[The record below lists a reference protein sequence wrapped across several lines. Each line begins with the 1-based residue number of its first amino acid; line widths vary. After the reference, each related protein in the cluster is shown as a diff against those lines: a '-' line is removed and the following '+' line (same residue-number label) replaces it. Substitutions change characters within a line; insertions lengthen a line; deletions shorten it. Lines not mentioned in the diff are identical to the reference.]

1 MSISISIVDDLDSI
15 VNSKRA
21 LEKWEKYL
29 KKTAG
34 ECAFLGCDVK
44 ERGKLVG
51 KFVKKAFGDGKI
63 YIIPICKK
71 HNPDLFH
78 RPYVKPDTDFFDI
91 NE

>member
-1 MSISISIVDDLDSI
+1 MSISVSIVDDLDNI

-29 KKTAG
+29 KKDANQ
-34 ECAFLGCDVK
+34 CSFLGCDVK
-44 ERGKLVG
+44 DRSKLVG

-71 HNPDLFH
+71 HKDELFH
-78 RPYVKPDTDFFDI
+78 RPYAKADTDFFDI
-91 NE
+91 NG